1 MLKSVRL
8 SAECYDKHFAIFI
21 LMKNIYSK
29 NEKLSSRGERQQN
42 LDLLLESDQDTLNE
56 YYRFIDKCPCCG
68 KKMINVRFNKE
79 RWVLEHIC
87 DNPDC
92 PADVLPLFIVDSEI
106 YRYLP
111 SI

>member
-1 MLKSVRL
+1 
-8 SAECYDKHFAIFI
+8 
-21 LMKNIYSK
+21 
-29 NEKLSSRGERQQN
+29 
-42 LDLLLESDQDTLNE
+42 
-56 YYRFIDKCPCCG
+56 
-68 KKMINVRFNKE
+68 MINVRFNKE

-111 SI
+111 SIVVSTIDKMSLIGISNEFKALFGQVKCYCPIHGFSTGSKCTCAESVCSSGRWIFERSRSNSFYSG